1 MCVHMYLPELVT
13 DVADLYDHALLL
25 LAAVHILTLD
35 QEPRG
40 QDPGP
45 VTVVRQV
52 ESVLRA
58 RVLVKP
64 TVIHEKICSKFQT
77 GL

>member
-1 MCVHMYLPELVT
+1 MCTYNLPELVA
-13 DVADLYDHALLL
+13 DVPDLYDHAFLL
-25 LAAVHILTLD
+25 LAGVHILTLD

-58 RVLVKP
+58 GVLVKP
-64 TVIHEKICSKFQT
+64 GEIQNKYA
-77 GL
+77 